1 MTRDLIGLAGL
12 DTDQIRRL
20 LVDARAMAARPPMWR
35 GPLDDMLI
43 GLVFLE
49 DSTRTRVSFEIA
61 AQRLGGWTIELSG
74 RGSSVAK
81 GESLADTV
89 RTIEALG
96 VDAIVLRAR
105 QDGAAEEAA
114 GVLECPLI
122 NAGAGTQE
130 HPTQGLLDAYVF
142 AEAHGRLDT
151 FDLSGLTYAIVG
163 DVDHSRVARSDIAA
177 MTRLGARVIC
187 VGPESMCHASIADLG
202 CVVERDFERAL
213 QAADAVQML
222 RMQFE
227 RHEEAGP
234 TGASP
239 LIGSLADYRA
249 GYALTADRVK
259 HMKPSA
265 AVMHP
270 GPANRGLEIDDF
282 VADSPR
288 ALIRRQVTCG
298 VWVRMAVLAQLVGK
312 G

>member
-1 MTRDLIGLAGL
+1 
-12 DTDQIRRL
+12 
-20 LVDARAMAARPPMWR
+20 MWR
-35 GPLDDMLI
+35 GPLDDRLI
-43 GLVFLE
+43 ALVFLE

-61 AQRLGGWTIELSG
+61 AMRLGARTVELSG

-114 GVLECPLI
+114 RALGCPLI

-130 HPTQGLLDAYVF
+130 HPTQGLLDAYVL

-151 FDLSGLTYAIVG
+151 FDLSGLTLAIVG
-163 DVDHSRVARSDIAA
+163 DVDHSRVARSDIGAI
-177 MTRLGARVIC
+177 TKLGGRVIC
-187 VGPESMCHASIADLG
+187 VGPESMCHASIAELG
-202 CVVERDFERAL
+202 CMVERDFDRAL
-213 QAADAVQML
+213 QAADGVQML

-227 RHEEAGP
+227 RHEEASP

-249 GYALTADRVK
+249 AYAMTAERV
-259 HMKPSA
+259 HRMKPNGV
-265 AVMHP
+265 VMHP
-270 GPANRGLEIDDF
+270 GPANRGLEIDDD
-282 VADSPR
+282 VADSAR
-288 ALIRRQVTCG
+288 ALIRRQVSCG
-298 VWVRMAVLAQLVGK
+298 VWVRMAVLAQLVGP